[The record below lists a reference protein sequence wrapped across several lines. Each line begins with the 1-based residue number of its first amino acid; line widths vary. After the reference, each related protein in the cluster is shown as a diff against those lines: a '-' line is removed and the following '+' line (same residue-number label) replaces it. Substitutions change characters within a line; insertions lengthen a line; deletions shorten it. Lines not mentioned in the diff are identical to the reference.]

1 MEKSITIRGRE
12 YPLEKLK
19 EKSTPLSPFNE
30 RVYSALSDGVLI
42 SDASVDQLEA
52 ILDTISALCGYP
64 IQKNKIGLLNALKT
78 HLTQFGFAE
87 LTDKEITLAFHLNC
101 EIGLKYPSGMEQE
114 IIYNHSLE
122 LSVMYIAKV
131 LSMYMNYR
139 KILIRKLENDL
150 NGYE

>member
-1 MEKSITIRGRE
+1 
-12 YPLEKLK
+12 
-19 EKSTPLSPFNE
+19 
-30 RVYSALSDGVLI
+30 LSDGVLI

>member
-1 MEKSITIRGRE
+1 MG
-12 YPLEKLK
+12 KLK

-78 HLTQFGFAE
+78 HLTHFGFAE

-114 IIYNHSLE
+114 IIYSHSPE